1 MDILKAIILGIVQ
14 GLTEFLPVSSS
25 GHLEIVNHFFSS
37 GDGLDS
43 DLTMVIITHLGTAF
57 SIIYVFREDILNI
70 IKSLLTFDRNDDF
83 DISMKILL
91 SMIPALI
98 IGLTFENQIEALF
111 ASNTL
116 IYVGI
121 FLCMTA
127 IVLWFTPKTN
137 TEGIVTFP
145 KAFGIGLSQA
155 FAILPG
161 ISRSGMTIAT
171 ALYLGVDKV
180 KAARFSFLML
190 LPVIFGKVVL
200 DILGGDLVLS
210 STQLPS
216 ISAALVTSFLV
227 GVWACKWMIEIVKKS
242 KLSYFAIY
250 CFVIGAIVI
259 LGSIM

>member
-1 MDILKAIILGIVQ
+1 M
-14 GLTEFLPVSSS
+14 
-25 GHLEIVNHFFSS
+25 
-37 GDGLDS
+37 
-43 DLTMVIITHLGTAF
+43 
-57 SIIYVFREDILNI
+57 
-70 IKSLLTFDRNDDF
+70 
-83 DISMKILL
+83 
-91 SMIPALI
+91 
-98 IGLTFENQIEALF
+98 
-111 ASNTL
+111 
-116 IYVGI
+116 
-121 FLCMTA
+121 
-127 IVLWFTPKTN
+127 LWFTPKTN

-145 KAFGIGLSQA
+145 KAFGIGLAQA

-200 DILGGDLVLS
+200 DILGGDLILS

-216 ISAALVTSFLV
+216 ISAALLTSFLV

-250 CFVIGAIVI
+250 CFVVGAMVI
-259 LGSIM
+259 LGSII